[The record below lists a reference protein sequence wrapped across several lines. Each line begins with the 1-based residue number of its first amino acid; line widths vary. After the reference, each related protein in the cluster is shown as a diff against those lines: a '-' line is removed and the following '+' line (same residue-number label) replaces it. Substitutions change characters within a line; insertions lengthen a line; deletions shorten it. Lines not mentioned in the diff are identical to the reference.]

1 MSEVAAKG
9 CQDTN
14 NDKNEKEDHKLTGQ
28 SKGKKNCR
36 KCTAIYSL
44 VYAFIIMY
52 VFMCSSVPCTVS
64 SSYSSFDLR
73 NVGSQKFWLRVDCK
87 TIFAALFIGL
97 DMQIYK
103 TSSPS

>member
-28 SKGKKNCR
+28 SKGKKKLQKMYGYLLIGVC
-36 KCTAIYSL
+36 
-44 VYAFIIMY
+44 FIIMY
-52 VFMCSSVPCTVS
+52 VFMCSSVACTVS